1 MIHFFLRCVIPSAPV
16 EIINDSIPTT
26 KPEPEMHGFGL
37 ENVKLILKKY
47 SGDYA
52 MSYKD
57 GWFQFTGEIAFSRVS

>member
-1 MIHFFLRCVIPSAPV
+1 
-16 EIINDSIPTT
+16 
-26 KPEPEMHGFGL
+26 MHGFGL

>member
-1 MIHFFLRCVIPSAPV
+1 MALDWKMSNF
-16 EIINDSIPTT
+16 
-26 KPEPEMHGFGL
+26 
-37 ENVKLILKKY
+37 ILKKY